1 MAQFLSDEW
10 IEVAKNI
17 YAERTGDPP
26 VAAQQVQINLVVK
39 DAPFGNGTVQA
50 HLDTTGN
57 EPVLDLG
64 HIDGAPTT
72 ITTDYATAKSVF
84 VQQDQQAAMQAFM
97 GGRIQITGDMST
109 VMMMMQQQPDPESV
123 AIAARIKEM
132 TD

>member
-10 IEVAKNI
+10 IEIAKSI
-17 YAERTGDPP
+17 SAERTGDPP
-26 VAAQQVQINLVVK
+26 APTQQVQINLVVK
-39 DAPFGNGTVQA
+39 DAPFGDGTIQA
-50 HLDTTGN
+50 HLDTTGS

-97 GGRIQITGDMST
+97 GGRIQITGDMSK
-109 VMMMMQQQPDPESV
+109 VMMMMQQQPDEESMAV
-123 AIAARIKEM
+123 AARIKEM

>member
-10 IEVAKNI
+10 VSAARDI
-17 YAERTGDPP
+17 YAENASEAPP
-26 VAAQQVQINLVVK
+26 ATQQVQINLVVK
-39 DAPFGNGTVQA
+39 DAPFGDGTIQA

-57 EPVLDLG
+57 EPELDLG

-84 VQQDQQAAMQAFM
+84 IEQDQQAAMQAFM
-97 GGRIQITGDMST
+97 GGRIQITGDMT
-109 VMMMMQQQPDPESV
+109 KIMTMMQTTPDSS
-123 AIAARIKEM
+123 AITIANKIKDI